1 MKAHIGVGADSG
13 LMHTVI
19 GGGSGLGY
27 MESIRPV
34 RIGDGHTGAL
44 ALLRI
49 GPQGMCSRRMGLQG
63 ACTIDARQ
71 GHITAR
77 LIDIGASVRT
87 PALLPC
93 PGFGSAD
100 PWLTKSG

>member
-19 GGGSGLGY
+19 GGGSSLGY
-27 MESIRPV
+27 MEAIRPV

-49 GPQGMCSRRMGLQG
+49 GPQGTSCRRMGLQG
-63 ACTIDARQ
+63 ASTIDARQ

-77 LIDIGASVRT
+77 LIDIGAREILQNLAVNLVDAGQSWH
-87 PALLPC
+87 PHKP
-93 PGFGSAD
+93 
-100 PWLTKSG
+100 